1 MYFRDL
7 LVADDKSISNGGTTN
22 IDIDGNETLNAL
34 KMFFR
39 LTGTS
44 NLQADV
50 LTTLQEII
58 TKVVIVGDSD
68 VELASLTG
76 DELAALW
83 FYDQKTIPDM
93 QRVTYG
99 YKSNW
104 AQLNLNFG
112 EFFRDPK
119 MGVDLSKWQDIDL
132 DITVTDFSTAYNST
146 SMTCRVSKVIME
158 NMTQKPK
165 HWLRKIELKDNKPSA
180 ANQEINYTVA
190 EKMKLRSLLFLID
203 ADLSSSTNI
212 PTNYPTTDSNE
223 FTFTLKDGKVKVYDK
238 AQIKSIFRENAARY
252 GLVVTHGKFGLNTA
266 NAIDSQ
272 LGYVEAAVSSA
283 VAEGTGADTTV
294 PAWPDDNNR
303 YQKPKFAGTAEHYG
317 TIFRGQGFMSSII
330 LPFDYE
336 GIPGYLDTSAM
347 GLVQSK
353 WKATTADHAFRMV
366 KDELMTN

>member
-1 MYFRDL
+1 MHFRDL
-7 LVADDKSISNGGTTN
+7 LVADDKTISNNGTTN
-22 IDIDGNETLNAL
+22 IEIDGNETINAL

-39 LTGTS
+39 VTGTS

-58 TKVVIVGDSD
+58 SKIVIIGDSD
-68 VELASLTG
+68 VELCSLTG

-112 EFFRDPK
+112 EYFRDPK
-119 MGVDLSKWQDIDL
+119 MGVNLGKWDDIDL
-132 DITVTDFSTAYNST
+132 DITTTDFSTAYNST

-158 NMTQKPK
+158 NMAQNPR
-165 HWLRKIELKDNKPSA
+165 HWLRKIELKDSKPAA
-180 ANQEINYTVA
+180 ANQEIKYTVA
-190 EKMKLRSLLFLID
+190 KDMKLRALLFLID
-203 ADLSSSTNI
+203 ADLSSTTNI

-223 FTFTLKDGKVKVYDK
+223 FTFSLKDGKVKLYDK

-252 GLVVTHGKFGLNTA
+252 GLVVTHGKFALNTA

-283 VAEGTGADTTV
+283 VMEGTGADTTV

-330 LPFDYE
+330 IPFDYE
-336 GIPGYLDTSAM
+336 GIPGYLDTK
-347 GLVQSK
+347 VQNVIAAT
-353 WKATTADHAFRMV
+353 WKPNTADHAFRMV